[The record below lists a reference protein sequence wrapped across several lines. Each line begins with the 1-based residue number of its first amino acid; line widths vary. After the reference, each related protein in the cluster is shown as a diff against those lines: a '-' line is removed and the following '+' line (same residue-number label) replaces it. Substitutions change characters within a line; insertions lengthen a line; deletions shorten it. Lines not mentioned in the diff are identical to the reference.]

1 MYKLDNLHPVN
12 VHVFIDGCLS
22 HTLLGTVFLTN

>member
-12 VHVFIDGCLS
+12 VHVFIWMFV
-22 HTLLGTVFLTN
+22 TLLGTVVLTN

>member
-1 MYKLDNLHPVN
+1 MYKLDSNLHPVN

-22 HTLLGTVFLTN
+22 HFWVQFSH

>member
-22 HTLLGTVFLTN
+22 HVWVEFSN